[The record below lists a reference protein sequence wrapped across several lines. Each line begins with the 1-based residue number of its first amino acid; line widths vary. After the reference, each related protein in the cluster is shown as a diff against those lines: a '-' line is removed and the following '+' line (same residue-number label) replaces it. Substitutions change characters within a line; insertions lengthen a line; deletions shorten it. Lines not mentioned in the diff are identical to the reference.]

1 MPVYISVIMPVYNS
15 ERYLPF
21 AIESILAQT
30 FRDFEFII
38 VNDGS
43 TDSSLEII
51 QRFQAQ
57 DSRIRILDLPH
68 QGITK
73 SLNSAINI
81 AQGKYIARMDAD
93 DISMPERFEKQYQYM
108 EAHPEIAVCGSG
120 VLIID
125 EEGDVIKKD
134 RVICSPE
141 KIEKRHLSGKCS
153 LKHPSV
159 IIRADILRKV
169 NGYNENLPYAQDY
182 DLWLRIG
189 EIGELENLPTPL
201 IKFRRNSKS
210 VSYSKKREQW
220 EAACKAIDDA
230 SVRRGVTIQQPVYK
244 EHSYYSFFKP
254 RIYLYSTFYYL
265 KTGSFLKA
273 FKQFVK
279 LLKSCFKRGLG

>member
-1 MPVYISVIMPVYNS
+1 MPVYNS
-15 ERYLPF
+15 ERYLPI

-51 QRFQAQ
+51 QRFQGM
-57 DSRIRILDLPH
+57 DPRIRILDLPH

-73 SLNSAINI
+73 SLNSAIRL
-81 AQGKYIARMDAD
+81 AQGKYIARMDTD

-159 IIRADILRKV
+159 IIRADVLRKV
-169 NGYNENLPYAQDY
+169 NGYNEDLPYAQDF

-189 EIGELENLPTPL
+189 EIGKLENLREPL
-201 IKFRRNSKS
+201 IKYRRWADNISS
-210 VSYSKKREQW
+210 RKKREQW

-230 SVRRGVTIQQPVYK
+230 SLRRGVKLSYSPFK
-244 EHSYYSFFKP
+244 ERPNYTFFKP
-254 RIYLYSTFYYL
+254 RLYLKSTFYYL
-265 KTGSFLKA
+265 KTGSFWKA
-273 FKQFVK
+273 FKQFGK
-279 LLKSCFKRGLG
+279 FLKSCFKRGQR